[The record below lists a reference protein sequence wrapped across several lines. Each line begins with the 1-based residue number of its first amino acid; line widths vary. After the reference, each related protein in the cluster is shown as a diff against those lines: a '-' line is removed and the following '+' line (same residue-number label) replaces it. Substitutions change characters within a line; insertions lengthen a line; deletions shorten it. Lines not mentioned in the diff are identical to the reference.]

1 MNMKIGPLSIS
12 LNRSNKDYISFAKIT
27 KGTGSAWAGAP
38 YALPKK
44 NKISYE
50 NIEKVWRRDPL
61 VKKGITKKADDIIG
75 EWSIED
81 PRDGFDVPDEIEN
94 KIALFNTEHDVKNKL
109 RVSAINWMLYGD
121 FFLELDDGNTDPKA
135 ELFMG
140 NLKDI
145 HIIHP
150 KTMKILTDKNN
161 IITGYLFRYAGEK
174 ITFHPSRIIHRP
186 HDPCGDSH
194 YGLSVIEN
202 GYNIIIS
209 KMNADVAT
217 GEHIYRTAHPL
228 PELAH
233 EKLVPEKDKEAAQ
246 ETLASLSPKT
256 GIVSTNGWKFE
267 MHNPTAINLRSYF
280 DNYYVNLAAALGM
293 PTMILLGVQKG
304 AVTGS
309 EVDLAD
315 YYNQITRIRTNI
327 FSGVLREI
335 YRALTGLDPF
345 PYDIYWHPLM
355 VDERSETEM
364 FYKQVE
370 AAEKLAANPYFPPEL
385 IWETIV
391 NKEFNVDSIKKA
403 TGEIKA
409 EEEAMASLY
418 EAL

>member
-1 MNMKIGPLSIS
+1 MKIGPLSIE
-12 LNRSNKDYISFAKIT
+12 LGRRNREYVSFAKIS
-27 KGTGSAWAGAP
+27 KGTSSAWAGAP

-44 NKISYE
+44 NKVSYE
-50 NIEKVWRRDPL
+50 DIEKVWRRDPL

-75 EWSIED
+75 DWSIDD
-81 PRDGFDVPDEIEN
+81 PRDGYDVPDDIEN
-94 KIALFNTEHDVKNKL
+94 TIALFNTDADLKNKL
-109 RVSAINWMLYGD
+109 RISAINWMLYGD
-121 FFLELDDGNTDPKA
+121 FYLELDDGGTDPKA
-135 ELFMG
+135 ELAMG
-140 NLKDI
+140 KLKDV
-145 HIIHP
+145 HVIHP
-150 KTMKILTDKNN
+150 RAMKIVTDKYNT
-161 IITGYLFRYAGEK
+161 IKGYLFRYGGEE
-174 ITFHPSRIIHRP
+174 ITFHPSRIIHRA

-194 YGLSVIEN
+194 YGLSVVEN
-202 GYNIIIS
+202 AYNIIIS

-228 PELAH
+228 PELKH
-233 EKLVPEKDKEAAQ
+233 EGHVSEKDKEAAL
-246 ETLASLSPKT
+246 ETLAALSPKT
-256 GIVSTNGWKFE
+256 GIVSTNGWTFT

-315 YYNQITRIRTNI
+315 YYNNITRIRDNI

-335 YRALTGLDPF
+335 YQALTGKVPF
-345 PYDIYWHPLM
+345 PYDIYWQPLM
-355 VDERSETEM
+355 VDERSETEI
-364 FYKQVE
+364 FLKQVE

-391 NKEFNVDSIKKA
+391 KKDFNVDSIKKA
-403 TGEIKA
+403 TGEI
-409 EEEAMASLY
+409 EEEEEYMSALAEI